1 MVDHLI
7 QIGYNSSTVSK
18 QGHTM
23 KLKIGSRI
31 SWVSAAGELSG
42 EIYNI
47 VLDLNAADHTVPW
60 IDIKIQDRTGLR
72 MCATDEYLKQMRVE
86 LIG

>member
-1 MVDHLI
+1 
-7 QIGYNSSTVSK
+7 
-18 QGHTM
+18 M

-31 SWVSAAGELSG
+31 TWVSAAGELSG

-47 VLDLNAADHTVPW
+47 VLDLNAAERTVPW
-60 IDIKIQDRTGLR
+60 IDIKIADRTGLR